1 LHFSL
6 SLSLSLSLAQ
16 IKRRPLREREIVIV
30 IMRGGGGIIFYLLF
44 LLVFSRSEARE
55 MHSKRHQQL
64 KELKIPPISPLNP
77 SKDFSVDEA
86 IRFRRLS
93 GAAYCERGLQNWTC
107 EFCDEQSL
115 VDVTVFESEKR
126 FVKGFIGYDKERKR
140 AVVSFRGTEPKSFE
154 NWLENLDA
162 THAGFPVADF
172 EGKGRVHAGF
182 LDAYVQIR
190 LNLTYAVA
198 RLSEKYSSFESD
210 DDGVR
215 LSVEEKGEKKDESSS
230 KNEKDLPPFPIEI
243 TGHSLGGALATIAA
257 MDLESGNHDP
267 DRKHII
273 QKKVDVKSV
282 YTFGSPRVGDGVFA
296 EIYAERLGF
305 KTYRLT
311 HGRDVVPSVPNTLL
325 GFRHVPTEVYEDR
338 NGNITI
344 GDGSGEWK
352 GGEDHVW
359 RRYSVSDH
367 LYYLGEYIC
376 GCNS

>member
-1 LHFSL
+1 
-6 SLSLSLSLAQ
+6 
-16 IKRRPLREREIVIV
+16 
-30 IMRGGGGIIFYLLF
+30 M
-44 LLVFSRSEARE
+44 
-55 MHSKRHQQL
+55 
-64 KELKIPPISPLNP
+64 
-77 SKDFSVDEA
+77 
-86 IRFRRLS
+86 
-93 GAAYCERGLQNWTC
+93 
-107 EFCDEQSL
+107 
-115 VDVTVFESEKR
+115 TVFESEKR
-126 FVKGFIGYDKERKR
+126 FVKGFVGFDGERKR
-140 AVVSFRGTEPKSFE
+140 AVLSFRGTEPKSFE

-172 EGKGRVHAGF
+172 EGKGRVHSGF

-190 LNLTYAVA
+190 LNLTYAIA
-198 RLSEKYSSFESD
+198 KLSEKYGND
-210 DDGVR
+210 
-215 LSVEEKGEKKDESSS
+215 LSLLGDEDPSKEDAMQKDETSR
-230 KNEKDLPPFPIEI
+230 NPFPIEI

-257 MDLESGNHDP
+257 LDLESGNHGGP
-267 DRKHII
+267 RKRVI
-273 QKKVDVKSV
+273 QRKVDVKSV

-296 EIYAERLGF
+296 EIYAERLGS

>member
-1 LHFSL
+1 
-6 SLSLSLSLAQ
+6 
-16 IKRRPLREREIVIV
+16 
-30 IMRGGGGIIFYLLF
+30 MRGGGGISFYLFL

-55 MHSKRHQQL
+55 MHSKRHQRL

-77 SKDFSVDEA
+77 SKDFSVSEA

-126 FVKGFIGYDKERKR
+126 FVKGFIGYDKERRR

>member
-1 LHFSL
+1 MLT
-6 SLSLSLSLAQ
+6 
-16 IKRRPLREREIVIV
+16 RRTRRRRNGVVRFLRLPSS
-30 IMRGGGGIIFYLLF
+30 RGWMVSFFLF
-44 LLVFSRSEARE
+44 VVACVVAKVFATARE
-55 MHSKRHQQL
+55 TSSLL
-64 KELKIPPISPLNP
+64 KHDSFLEIPPISPLNP
-77 SKDFSVDEA
+77 AKEFSRDEA
-86 IRFRRLS
+86 VRFRRLS
-93 GAAYCERGLQNWTC
+93 GAAYCERGLGNWTC
-107 EFCDEQSL
+107 EFCDQPREL
-115 VDVTVFESEKR
+115 KDVTVFESEKR
-126 FVKGFIGYDKERKR
+126 FVKGFVGFDGERKR
-140 AVVSFRGTEPKSFE
+140 AVLSFRGTEPKSFE

-172 EGKGRVHAGF
+172 EGKGRVHSGF

-190 LNLTYAVA
+190 LNLTYAIA
-198 RLSEKYSSFESD
+198 KLSEKYGND
-210 DDGVR
+210 
-215 LSVEEKGEKKDESSS
+215 LSLLGDEDPSKEDAMQKDETSR
-230 KNEKDLPPFPIEI
+230 NPFPIEI

-257 MDLESGNHDP
+257 LDLESGNHGGP
-267 DRKHII
+267 RKRVI
-273 QKKVDVKSV
+273 QRKVDVKSV

-296 EIYAERLGF
+296 EIYAERLGS

>member
-1 LHFSL
+1 
-6 SLSLSLSLAQ
+6 
-16 IKRRPLREREIVIV
+16 
-30 IMRGGGGIIFYLLF
+30 MRGGGGISFYLFF

-64 KELKIPPISPLNP
+64 FKELKIPPISPLNP
-77 SKDFSVDEA
+77 SKDFSVSEA

-126 FVKGFIGYDKERKR
+126 FVKGFIGYDKERRR

>member
-1 LHFSL
+1 L
-6 SLSLSLSLAQ
+6 
-16 IKRRPLREREIVIV
+16 
-30 IMRGGGGIIFYLLF
+30 
-44 LLVFSRSEARE
+44 
-55 MHSKRHQQL
+55 
-64 KELKIPPISPLNP
+64 
-77 SKDFSVDEA
+77 
-86 IRFRRLS
+86 RFRRLS
-93 GAAYCERGLQNWTC
+93 GAAYCEHGLQNWTC
-107 EFCDEQSL
+107 EFCDQQTL

-126 FVKGFIGYDKERKR
+126 FVKGFVGYDETRRR
-140 AVVSFRGTEPKSFE
+140 AVLSFRGTEPKSFE

-190 LNLTYAVA
+190 LNLTYAIA
-198 RLSEKYSSFESD
+198 RLSEKYAGGSSS
-210 DDGVR
+210 
-215 LSVEEKGEKKDESSS
+215 SSSSSSSNSNSKSNSKSSS
-230 KNEKDLPPFPIEI
+230 KSSATYNKNVPFPIEI

-257 MDLESGNHDP
+257 MDLESGNHVP
-267 DRKHII
+267 DRNHIMPR
-273 QKKVDVKSV
+273 KVDVKSV

-311 HGRDVVPSVPNTLL
+311 HGRDVVPSVPSTLL